1 MNYTKVDESM
11 VKSKKLNKL
20 REAIPEGAWIL
31 ELLEKNSFK
40 TTALK
45 MHKELK
51 EDNGKEKKMMQEEN
65 EIWIMRKELFLKET
79 KKEFWI

>member
-1 MNYTKVDESM
+1 
-11 VKSKKLNKL
+11 
-20 REAIPEGAWIL
+20 
-31 ELLEKNSFK
+31 
-40 TTALK
+40 